1 MTFRDAVLRL
11 LPFGD
16 WNDVT
21 DLADAITKLHDETM
35 VAAENEHIE
44 KLEREV
50 AGLRHAQ
57 DTAVETAVKPW
68 REALIGCA
76 MNDRT
81 PLYEYPGNCRTKKQV
96 EECRDQ
102 CGYLP
107 RRGSRWQTPEEIA
120 RDMLGADFDKM
131 ITAECHT
138 RALLSADKA
147 GEK

>member
-1 MTFRDAVLRL
+1 MSKFRDAVL
-11 LPFGD
+11 
-16 WNDVT
+16 DVLRKWDGGHSG
-21 DLADAITKLHDETM
+21 DLADAIAKLHD
-35 VAAENEHIE
+35 
-44 KLEREV
+44 
-50 AGLRHAQ
+50 
-57 DTAVETAVKPW
+57 DAVGEAVKPW

-138 RALLSADKA
+138 RALLAADKP
-147 GEK
+147 GKE